1 MNLFFNSQFNYC
13 PLVWMLHSRSVNSK
27 ISRLQ
32 ERVFFLYIVS
42 SSGSLLEKYGT
53 FSIHVTNLQTLA
65 TGTFKTSESF
75 SAPVMSELFHQKV
88 NHYDLRNPC
97 EFSNFNVVLFM
108 DKRVYRALVNSH
120 GSCYHLN
127 SKF

>member
-65 TGTFKTSESF
+65 TGTFKTSKSF

-97 EFSNFNVVLFM
+97 KFSNFNV
-108 DKRVYRALVNSH
+108 NSSFY
-120 GSCYHLN
+120 GQESISCLGQ
-127 SKF
+127 FTW